1 MSEEVDREKEFSA
14 LTRLPDD
21 PHHSVALQHVTSL
34 WADATTDA
42 GSPRRRDI
50 LRDKQRVVA
59 SFFKFVSKIPGE
71 VMPVDVKNWQSFLES
86 KGLASTTIYCWLCH
100 LSSFY
105 GWARRDPEV
114 GQHLPANPV
123 RLARPKAPK
132 AYQTESV
139 KALTDDEFVRL
150 LSVVRRRATSGDVVG
165 KRDYALLL
173 FYVATGM
180 RRAEVIGLRGREVD
194 LREEAMVI
202 RSRVKGGDYLGREV
216 SDPRVREAL
225 LDYLAA
231 SGRTVV
237 LSNDGPLWTRH
248 DRAGRPGAPLTS
260 HAFALNLKRYARE
273 AGIGKMHLHQTRH
286 TFARMVA
293 EDSGS
298 IIETQDALGH
308 KDVATTRVYVQ
319 RIAVRRDGHSERILG
334 RLEKR
339 N

>member
-1 MSEEVDREKEFSA
+1 MSDEVNSSRA
-14 LTRLPDD
+14 LVIRDGHDNPRFIAIR
-21 PHHSVALQHVTSL
+21 HAAEL
-34 WADATTDA
+34 WADATTNA
-42 GSPRRRDI
+42 VSSRRQDI
-50 LRDKQRVVA
+50 LRDKRKVV
-59 SFFKFVSKIPGE
+59 STFFDFIAKLPAE
-71 VMPVDVKNWQSFLES
+71 VTALDVKNWQSFLES
-86 KGLASTTIYCWLCH
+86 RGLASTTIYCWLCH

-114 GQHLPANPV
+114 SQHITSNPV

-139 KALTDDEFVRL
+139 KSLTDDEFVSL
-150 LSVVRRRATSGDVVG
+150 LSVVKRKAASDDVVG

-180 RRAEVIGLRGREVD
+180 RRAEVISLRGREVEI
-194 LREEAMVI
+194 REGSIVI

-216 SDPRVREAL
+216 TDPRVREAL
-225 LDYLAA
+225 MDYLMV
-231 SGRTVV
+231 SGRVNV

-248 DRAGRPGAPLTS
+248 DHAGKSGAPLTS
-260 HAFALNLKRYARE
+260 HAFALNLKRYARD
-273 AGIGKMHLHQTRH
+273 AGIGQMHLHQTRH

-308 KDVATTRVYVQ
+308 KNVATTRVYVQ

>member
-1 MSEEVDREKEFSA
+1 MSDEVNSSRA
-14 LTRLPDD
+14 LVIRNGRDD
-21 PHHSVALQHVTSL
+21 PRFIAIRHAAEL
-34 WADATTDA
+34 WADATTNTV
-42 GSPRRRDI
+42 SSRRQDI
-50 LRDKQRVVA
+50 LRDKRKVVSA
-59 SFFKFVSKIPGE
+59 FFDFVAKLPAE
-71 VMPVDVKNWQSFLES
+71 VTSLDVKCWQSFLES
-86 KGLASTTIYCWLCH
+86 RGLASTTIYCWLCH

-114 GQHLPANPV
+114 SQHITSNPV

-139 KALTDDEFVRL
+139 KSLTDDEFVNL
-150 LSVVRRRATSGDVVG
+150 LSVVKRKAASSDVVG

-180 RRAEVIGLRGREVD
+180 RRAEVINLRGREVE
-194 LREEAMVI
+194 LREDSMVI

-216 SDPRVREAL
+216 TDPRVREAL
-225 LDYLAA
+225 MDYLTM
-231 SGRTVV
+231 SGRVSI

-248 DRAGRPGAPLTS
+248 DRAGKSGAPLTS

-273 AGIGKMHLHQTRH
+273 AGIGEVHLHQTRH

-308 KDVATTRVYVQ
+308 KNVATTRVYVQ
-319 RIAVRRDGHSERILG
+319 RIAVHKDKHSELILKRIDAG
-334 RLEKR
+334 K
-339 N
+339 